1 MSQLNRIQNIL
12 RKYLQG
18 ESNERELNEAINFFS
33 DPSNDLQLRPELFQW
48 WNKEEASQNET
59 RKINDPDEVLNKIHH
74 RINLEPGTSS
84 EANPKKPF
92 LNIIKFAAILILGFL
107 TGILINELPSEKLT
121 YYTFTS
127 PKGSIS
133 QMLLPDSSVVFLNSG
148 SELKYADGKKNRTAL
163 LTGEAWFDISKNDK
177 KPFIVQTSQYNIRV
191 TGTKFNVKAYPADE
205 IFATTL
211 EEGSV
216 QIIPSV
222 KKMNTESLL
231 PGQQFTGNQT
241 EGSFAVKQVNTKM
254 YTAWKNNELIF
265 IKMKLKELIVLL
277 ERKYG
282 VDIEFKDAV
291 IPDYHYDGTIKNE
304 TILEVLDLLQ
314 ETLPIGYTIEDQRII
329 IFKN

>member
-1 MSQLNRIQNIL
+1 MNQLNRIQNIL
-12 RKYLQG
+12 KKYLKG
-18 ESNERELNEAINFFS
+18 ESNERELNEAINLFS
-33 DPSNDLQLRPELFQW
+33 DPVNDLQLRPELFKW
-48 WNKEEASQNET
+48 WNNEEASEDET

-74 RINLEPGTSS
+74 RINLEAGSSSVLSS
-84 EANPKKPF
+84 EKLFP
-92 LNIIKFAAILILGFL
+92 NIIKFAAILIFGFF
-107 TGILINELPSEKLT
+107 TGILINKLSSEKLS

-163 LTGEAWFDISKNDK
+163 LNGEAWFDISKNDK
-177 KPFIVQTSQYNIRV
+177 KPFIVQTPHYNIRV
-191 TGTKFNVKAYPADE
+191 TGTKFNVKAYPGDE

-216 QIIPSV
+216 QIIPSG
-222 KKMNTESLL
+222 KKMSTETLI
-231 PGQQFTGNQT
+231 PGQQFTWNKT
-241 EGSFAVKQVNTKM
+241 EGSVAVKQVNTKM

-282 VDIEFKDAV
+282 VDIEFKDSV